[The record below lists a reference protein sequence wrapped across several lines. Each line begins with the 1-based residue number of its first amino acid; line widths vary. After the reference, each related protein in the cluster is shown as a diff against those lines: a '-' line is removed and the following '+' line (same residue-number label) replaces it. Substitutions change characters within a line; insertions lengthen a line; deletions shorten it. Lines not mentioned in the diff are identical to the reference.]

1 MKYLRKSVYLCRAPY
16 CKHKNI
22 VYQWVDGDS
31 QVIETAPAWHHQC
44 GHCKR
49 SSLDLIYQKVLK
61 PEPKEPQQ
69 SVSPSVDRD
78 DHRPKGFH
86 PNFKEQQNA

>member
-22 VYQWVDGDS
+22 VFQWVDGDN
-31 QVIETAPAWHHQC
+31 QVLETAVAWEQRC
-44 GHCKR
+44 GLCNR
-49 SSLDLIYQKVLK
+49 SSFDLIYQKVL
-61 PEPKEPQQ
+61 EPKPKQ

-78 DHRPKGFH
+78 DHRPKGIH
-86 PNFKEQQNA
+86 PNVKEHQNA